1 MAIIFFILILTASII
16 VAIISKRRAG
26 AQNIKDYLTASRSF
40 GSIFIFFLGIG
51 ETYSIGMM
59 TAFPGGIYH
68 SGYPFASWFLSYV
81 LLAYPVGYFLTPRIW
96 QLARNT
102 NAATVP
108 DIFRKVFNSR
118 ALEITVAFNIIL
130 FMIPWATIQFSG
142 LTLVLSGLNIVS
154 SRWLLMLTAG
164 GIVFLYIA
172 ISGIRASAYVSVMK
186 DLLVLFII
194 GTIVMA
200 LLKTDNPA
208 TLFQIGT
215 DELHNTGIS
224 GRQESF
230 AMSTMFFQAIGLP
243 IFPLS
248 CAYLMTARSA
258 RTVMRAQIFMPLY
271 MVIFPFMMLIAFYAK
286 YHHLTLTSPN
296 DAFIETVK
304 TLLPPAM
311 IGIVAGGAA
320 LSALVVLSGTCLVIG
335 SLVARNL
342 VPGLPENHQKTTS
355 QMVIMLYIVVSMI
368 LATMVPTLVSHLY
381 NMTYFGVTQLL
392 PCFLLAILSIRARPR
407 ALCAGIILGDAVGC
421 GLYLSGIDT
430 LGINPGLIGLVAN
443 TAIVFL
449 AGNCQRPQK
458 VRHHAEQEYIVIKE
472 NWTDRPLSTSSGS

>member
-1 MAIIFFILILTASII
+1 MAIIFFSLILIASII
-16 VAIISKRRAG
+16 VAIVSKRRSG
-26 AQNIKDYLTASRSF
+26 KQNIKDYLTASRSF

-96 QLARNT
+96 QLARTT

-108 DIFRKVFNSR
+108 EIFRKIFDSR
-118 ALEITVAFNIIL
+118 ALEITVALNIIF

-142 LTLVLSGLNIVS
+142 LNLILSGLNIVS
-154 SRWLLMLTAG
+154 SRWLLMITAG

-186 DLLVLFII
+186 DLLVLFTII
-194 GTIVMA
+194 TIVMA
-200 LLKTDNPA
+200 LLKTDKIS
-208 TLFQIGT
+208 TLFNVGT
-215 DELHNTGIS
+215 NELYNTGFS

-230 AMSTMFFQAIGLP
+230 AMSTMFFQAIGMP

-271 MVIFPFMMLIAFYAK
+271 MVVFPFMMLIAFYAK
-286 YHHLTLTSPN
+286 YHHLILTSPN

-304 TLLPPAM
+304 NLLPPAM

-342 VPGLPENHQKTTS
+342 VPGLPEKHQKTTS
-355 QMVIMLYIVVSMI
+355 QMVIVLYIVISMA
-368 LATMVPTLVSHLY
+368 LATMVPTLISHLY
-381 NMTYFGVTQLL
+381 NMTYFGVTQVL
-392 PCFLLAILSIRARPR
+392 PCFLLAILSIHAKPQ
-407 ALCAGIILGDAVGC
+407 ALCAGIIIGDALGC

-443 TAIVFL
+443 TAIVVL
-449 AGNCQRPQK
+449 TGNCQRLKKSPYFSDQK
-458 VRHHAEQEYIVIKE
+458 YFIPAGK
-472 NWTDRPLSTSSGS
+472 